1 MSTNPAA
8 NESEIETAPV
18 SKGSL
23 WTGRILSIL
32 SILFFLMDAVMKLL
46 KPAFV
51 VDATVKLGYQEN
63 VIQGLGIALLTCTI
77 LYAIPGTSVLGA
89 ILLTGYLGGAV
100 ASNLRVGSPLFSN
113 VLFPVY
119 FALVL
124 WGGLYLRDKRLRA
137 LIPLRRYLR
146 VDTIEKALRSSAV
159 LKTDVGPAGYVVACR
174 LAEDNLRIGRIVV
187 ADSVNSLQVTRDA
200 WLSVAENTSTKVAE
214 VEVICSDALEHRRR
228 VKTRRSDIE
237 ELKPPAWQDVIDR
250 EYENWVRPHIVI
262 DTASK
267 TLRETLAELLSR
279 LGFAESP

>member
-23 WTGRILSIL
+23 WTGHILSIL

-51 VDATVKLGYQEN
+51 VDATVKLGYQES

-137 LIPLRRYLR
+137 LIPLRH
-146 VDTIEKALRSSAV
+146 S
-159 LKTDVGPAGYVVACR
+159 
-174 LAEDNLRIGRIVV
+174 
-187 ADSVNSLQVTRDA
+187 
-200 WLSVAENTSTKVAE
+200 
-214 VEVICSDALEHRRR
+214 
-228 VKTRRSDIE
+228 
-237 ELKPPAWQDVIDR
+237 
-250 EYENWVRPHIVI
+250 
-262 DTASK
+262 
-267 TLRETLAELLSR
+267 
-279 LGFAESP
+279 